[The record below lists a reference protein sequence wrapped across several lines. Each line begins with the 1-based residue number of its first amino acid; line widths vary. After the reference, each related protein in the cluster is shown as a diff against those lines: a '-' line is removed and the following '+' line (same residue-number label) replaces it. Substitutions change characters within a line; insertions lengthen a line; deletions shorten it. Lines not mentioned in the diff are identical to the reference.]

1 MRRLV
6 RTVRRLRV
14 LLTACVILTA
24 TAVLLAATATDTFT
38 EATTNTTL
46 VSHTSDS
53 GHTWTEEDDT
63 AAATLQALE
72 ATDDLGTASPDA
84 SARLVYISNFSPA
97 TADYTSQITIKTTTG
112 WSVDDPFGL
121 VARWTS
127 DTSYYAAT
135 VRGSGAAVDAK
146 IVKWDGAAWTTT
158 LDSGACE
165 ANTDPVAGDVFA
177 FAVSGTSLILKKN
190 GANILSCTDDDIS
203 AAGQAGIMT
212 GMLDDALDDELPA
225 TVRLDDWSVTDAAT
239 TTPRRGLLLGVE

>member
-1 MRRLV
+1 MWTTAKLRLAAAALIV
-6 RTVRRLRV
+6 AVATVV
-14 LLTACVILTA
+14 LS
-24 TAVLLAATATDTFT
+24 AATATDTFT
-38 EATTNTTL
+38 EPTTNTTL
-46 VSHTSDS
+46 AAHTSDS

-63 AAATLQALE
+63 SAATLQALE

-84 SARLVYISNFSPA
+84 SARLVYISSFTPA
-97 TADYTSQITIKTTTG
+97 SANYTSQITIKTTTG
-112 WSVDDPFGL
+112 WSADDPFGL

-177 FAVSGTSLILKKN
+177 FTVSGTSLVLKKN
-190 GANILSCTDDDIS
+190 GASILSCTDDDIS
-203 AAGQAGIMT
+203 AAGQVGIVT
-212 GMLDDALDDELPA
+212 GTLDDALDDELPA

-239 TTPRRGLLLGVE
+239 TRPRRALLLGVE